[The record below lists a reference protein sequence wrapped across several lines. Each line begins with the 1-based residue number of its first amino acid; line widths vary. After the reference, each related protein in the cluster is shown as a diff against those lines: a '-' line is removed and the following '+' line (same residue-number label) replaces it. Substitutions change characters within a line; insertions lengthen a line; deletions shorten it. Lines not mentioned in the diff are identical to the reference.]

1 VSYPLSDS
9 DLAEDIQRD
18 SVAVVE
24 MAMKMSGTIHVP
36 AILLSASAE
45 FENAYGP
52 AGNRSPSLSSISEDD
67 PRVRASYW
75 YQPLVNT
82 QTLGH
87 HNCMPRIIFAAI
99 IKLIFFRS
107 ETVTRPPASI
117 GCSPNRLRS
126 MSEIAEDLQNHVA
139 FIM

>member
-1 VSYPLSDS
+1 MSYPLSDS

-67 PRVRASYW
+67 PRVRASY
-75 YQPLVNT
+75 
-82 QTLGH
+82 
-87 HNCMPRIIFAAI
+87 C
-99 IKLIFFRS
+99 
-107 ETVTRPPASI
+107 
-117 GCSPNRLRS
+117 
-126 MSEIAEDLQNHVA
+126 
-139 FIM
+139 